1 MNITLNIDDAAFN
14 NSDVGASI
22 VEAFKS
28 LSKDELRE
36 IMKNV
41 IIQYLN
47 QESVIRGYF
56 IERVARTYPY
66 DSLNNERPTAEFK
79 QLISKIDLSN
89 ITDEIKNKMESMI
102 KHDLD
107 KIVVTLITESII
119 SGLAES
125 VTKSTSLY
133 DVIRASTESYLR
145 WKDGNK

>member
-1 MNITLNIDDAAFN
+1 MNITLNIDDVAFN

-47 QESVIRGYF
+47 QESGYF

-125 VTKSTSLY
+125 VTKSSNLY

>member
-1 MNITLNIDDAAFN
+1 MNITINIDDTTFN

-28 LSKDELRE
+28 LSKDELIE

-56 IERVARTYPY
+56 IERAHGYGY
-66 DSLNNERPTAEFK
+66 NGSIGECPTAEFK

-89 ITDEIKNKMESMI
+89 ITDEIKNKMENMI
-102 KHDLD
+102 KHDLE

-125 VTKSTSLY
+125 VTKSSNLY

>member
-1 MNITLNIDDAAFN
+1 MDIAITIDDAAFN

-41 IIQYLN
+41 IFQYLN
-47 QESVIRGYF
+47 QDSVIRGYF
-56 IERVARTYPY
+56 IEIARTYPY
-66 DSLNNERPTAEFK
+66 DSFPKERPTAEFK

-89 ITDEIKNKMESMI
+89 ITDEIKNRMESMI

-107 KIVVTLITESII
+107 KIVATLITESII

-125 VTKSTSLY
+125 VTKSSNLY

>member
-1 MNITLNIDDAAFN
+1 MNITINIDDAAFN

-22 VEAFKS
+22 IEAFKS

-41 IIQYLN
+41 IFQYLN
-47 QESVIRGYF
+47 QEPVIRGYF
-56 IERVARTYPY
+56 IERVARTYGY

-89 ITDEIKNKMESMI
+89 ITDEIKNRMESMI

-107 KIVVTLITESII
+107 KIVVTLITESLI

-125 VTKSTSLY
+125 VTKSSNLY
-133 DVIRASTESYLR
+133 DTIRASTESYLR
-145 WKDGNK
+145 WKDGK